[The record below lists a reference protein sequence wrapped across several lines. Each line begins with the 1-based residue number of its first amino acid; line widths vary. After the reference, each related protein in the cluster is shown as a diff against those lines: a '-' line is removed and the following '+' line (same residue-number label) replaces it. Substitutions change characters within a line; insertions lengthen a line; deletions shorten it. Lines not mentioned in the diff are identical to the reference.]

1 MAQTTRD
8 DMRRTVRKLVPLA
21 LVFLS
26 VGLSTAIVMPFLS
39 LFLTTEVHA
48 GPLRLTVFLVVAPA
62 ASVLVSTLIGRLSDR
77 HPIRRKL
84 LITAALAGCGAS
96 ATTAVV
102 RDYWI
107 LLALTVTASAVA
119 STMFP
124 QSFAYAREVLQQ
136 ETSVRA
142 PMAMSSLRT
151 VFSIAWVAGP
161 PLAAFIL
168 AAGGFVWVYTAAA
181 GMYALAALVGVFL
194 LRDVAPVTVPSV
206 PDPTDLPVAD
216 RDASRATIWL
226 TAAGFTLTQCAGN
239 LGVQGMPMFVTQDLN
254 GSLEDVG
261 LILGLCAALE
271 IPLMLGFGA
280 LSTRVPLRRLILFGA
295 GLGVAYFALVTAS
308 TGVWQLAVGQV
319 LNASLI
325 AVVGGLGVTYV
336 QDMLPTQPGRAATVF
351 SNAFPTGAILA
362 GPVLGA
368 SQHFG
373 PRSAYGA
380 ATVLCLVGLAL
391 LASARRAGLE
401 RTSRAD
407 VGGSRTASR

>member
-1 MAQTTRD
+1 MSLITGD
-8 DMRRTVRKLVPLA
+8 DMRRTVRRLVPLA

-39 LFLTTEVHA
+39 LFLTTAVHA
-48 GPLRLTVFLVVAPA
+48 GPVRLTAFLVVAPL

-77 HPIRRKL
+77 YPIRRKL
-84 LITAALAGCGAS
+84 LIGAALAGCTAS

-136 ETSVRA
+136 ETSVKA

-151 VFSIAWVAGP
+151 VFSIAWVGGP

-168 AAGGFVWVYTAAA
+168 AAGGFVWVYSTAAA
-181 GMYALAALVGVFL
+181 MYAVAALVGVFV
-194 LRDVAPVTVPSV
+194 LRDVAPAVPSG

-216 RDASRATIWL
+216 RDAPRLTIWL
-226 TAAGFTLTQCAGN
+226 TAAGFTLVQCASN
-239 LGVQGMPMFVTQDLN
+239 LGVQGMPMFVTTDLN

-280 LSTRVPLRRLILFGA
+280 LAIRVPLRRLILSGA

-308 TGVWQLAVGQV
+308 TGVWQLAAGQV

-368 SQHFG
+368 AQHFG

-380 ATVLCLVGLAL
+380 GTVLCLVGLAL
-391 LASARRAGLE
+391 LASARRAGGAVQG
-401 RTSRAD
+401 TP
-407 VGGSRTASR
+407 